1 MMPELFAAQS
11 VAMGA
16 PATEF
21 GEQQPLASAA
31 PRSHTFVG
39 NDMGGPGDADVVPIV
54 APGDVIGGGGAAEMR
69 RCLASRKTKS
79 WAFLLKRLSDQATKD
94 ILTEGEYFQDGFKAF
109 KYLRDKFDHE
119 LERTDINDLDEEWLR
134 FSILKHVGINENSI
148 TEFLKLL
155 TRHNADYPIGKKKTG
170 DQIAEKILYS
180 IMKTSAYLS
189 QPALKEYNAEGADRT
204 YKYTVQVIG
213 LHEVND
219 RDVQALTKYFSTQW
233 KAGVRNGHIG
243 PAPATG
249 ENAGRSASSA
259 ENDAAAAA
267 AAAAA
272 EAEAAAVQPLQC
284 DAEAGLALICDN
296 CRGLGHV
303 ESQCPS
309 PKAYRTFALA
319 EAVNKLAGERAVAK
333 AAWQPRS

>member
-1 MMPELFAAQS
+1 MTSWVKARVFNITKMM
-11 VAMGA
+11 
-16 PATEF
+16 
-21 GEQQPLASAA
+21 
-31 PRSHTFVG
+31 
-39 NDMGGPGDADVVPIV
+39 
-54 APGDVIGGGGAAEMR
+54 
-69 RCLASRKTKS
+69 KTKK
-79 WAFLLKRLSDQATKD
+79 ALDAQPKAAADTALLKADNCLPDFGKAQLVDDQATKD
-94 ILTEGEYFQDGFKAF
+94 ILREGEY
-109 KYLRDKFDHE
+109 
-119 LERTDINDLDEEWLR
+119 
-134 FSILKHVGINENSI
+134 SILKDVGINENSV

-155 TRHNADYPIGKKKTG
+155 TRHNA
-170 DQIAEKILYS
+170 
-180 IMKTSAYLS
+180 
-189 QPALKEYNAEGADRT
+189 ALLREPED
-204 YKYTVQVIG
+204 
-213 LHEVND
+213 EVL
-219 RDVQALTKYFSTQW
+219 LTKYFSTQW

-267 AAAAA
+267 AAAVA
-272 EAEAAAVQPLQC
+272 EAEAAAAQPLQC

-296 CRGLGHV
+296 CRGLDHV